1 MIVDAVEIAQNVMGS
16 PWLYLAIYVF
26 VAIDGF
32 FPTIPGETLVV
43 TSGVFAA
50 SGQPELPLVVL
61 VAAAGG
67 LTGDHVSYGIGRLAG
82 SRLLERMRPGARKRK
97 PFDWAAR
104 TLRQRG
110 GSVLIICRFVPGCRT
125 AATLTTGSVRFPLPS
140 FAGFSSIGGLCWAS
154 YFTMVGYLGGITFR
168 QHPLL
173 GVVLGIALAVL
184 VAGAVEGIR
193 NVRQRRAET
202 GEDFPAEETAGQ
214 TSSIPTREGTGTYQ

>member
-1 MIVDAVEIAQNVMGS
+1 M
-16 PWLYLAIYVF
+16 F

-32 FPTIPGETLVV
+32 FPTIPGEALVV

-67 LTGDHVSYGIGRLAG
+67 VTGDHVSYGIGRLAG
-82 SRLLERMRPGARKRK
+82 SRLLERMRPGTRKRK
-97 PFDWAAR
+97 PFDWAVR

-110 GSVLIICRFVPGCRT
+110 GSVLIVCRFVPGCRT

-140 FAGFSSIGGLCWAS
+140 FAGFSSLGGLCWAS

-168 QHPLL
+168 EHPLL
-173 GVVLGIALAVL
+173 GVLLGIALAVL
-184 VAGAVEGIR
+184 LAEPSRAPGACGSAG
-193 NVRQRRAET
+193 
-202 GEDFPAEETAGQ
+202 
-214 TSSIPTREGTGTYQ
+214 REGDTTPPPTKHPGNRLRIPSVRAPRKFSDPGRAARPERVADRRDRRCRR